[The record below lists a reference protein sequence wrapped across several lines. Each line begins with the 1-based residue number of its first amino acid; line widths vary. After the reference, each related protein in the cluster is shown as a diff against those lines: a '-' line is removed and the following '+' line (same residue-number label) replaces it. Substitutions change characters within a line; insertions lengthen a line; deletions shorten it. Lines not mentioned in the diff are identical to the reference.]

1 MKSPQQIKQLLI
13 KKWQSYFFHKD
24 WLQKVGFSTDSIARE
39 KENENVKV
47 DSLFPYLLKLEK
59 ITDKQMLHQFSEVTN
74 QIEQLTVYQVRNS
87 QYFSL
92 VWHDINFR
100 SLGKQRI
107 PGAINFDNIECL
119 SRFLGCWQ
127 QWQNFTCQT
136 LTTQEQFPSL
146 LPWLQQRPGELIQ
159 NLTVWPQLLSVC
171 QYFIANPKPNCY
183 LRELSI
189 TGIDTKFIGA
199 HKGILK
205 KLLDQLL
212 PSEAFNTEFDKLTE
226 QGFEKRFGLKFSQ
239 PRIRFRVLDKSMATD
254 LGGFF
259 DLEVN
264 IDEFAK
270 LEILCDKVYI
280 TENKTNGLAFPQVN
294 NAIVIFGLGYGISI
308 LKNITWLKQCRL
320 YYWGDIDTHGFAI
333 LAQARSYLPKLQSF
347 LMDEATLLACKDF
360 WGQESVDKRHQ
371 SECLPLLTI
380 EEQKLYQQ
388 LKSDHFCERLRLE
401 QERIPFE
408 YWRQRLV

>member
-1 MKSPQQIKQLLI
+1 MKSPQQIKQLIL

-24 WLQKVGFSTDSIARE
+24 WLQNVSFSTE
-39 KENENVKV
+39 
-47 DSLFPYLLKLEK
+47 SLTKIDEHLEINAIFPYLLKLEK

-74 QIEQLTVYQVRNS
+74 WIEQLKVYQAKHS

-92 VWHDINFR
+92 NWQEVNFR
-100 SLGKQRI
+100 SLGKQKI
-107 PGAINFDNIECL
+107 PCAIIFDNIECL
-119 SRFLGCWQ
+119 ARFLGGWQ
-127 QWQNFTCQT
+127 QWQSFTAQT
-136 LTTQEQFPSL
+136 EITVNQFPL
-146 LPWLQQRPGELIQ
+146 LIPYLQQRPAELMQ
-159 NLTVWPQLLSVC
+159 NLAVWPQLLSVC

-189 TGIDTKFIGA
+189 TGIDTKFIGLN
-199 HKGILK
+199 KGILK
-205 KLLDQLL
+205 KLLDQIL
-212 PSEAFNTEFDKLTE
+212 AADAINKEFEKLTE

-239 PRIRFRVLDKSMATD
+239 PRIRFRVLDQSMTAD
-254 LGGFF
+254 LGGFT

-264 IDEFAK
+264 IDDFAK

-294 NAIVIFGLGYGISI
+294 NAIVIFGLGYGISV
-308 LKNITWLKQCRL
+308 LKNIAWLKQCRL

-333 LAQARSYLPKLQSF
+333 LAQARSYLPKLKSF
-347 LMDEATLLACKDF
+347 LMDETTLLICKEY

-371 SECLPLLTI
+371 AEHLPQLTTQ
-380 EEQKLYQQ
+380 EQKLYQQ

-408 YWRQRLV
+408 YWQQELY